1 MHKCMHYKNNNSTCI
16 SDIKGGANG
25 RPVKHIA
32 EASVFL
38 CTGWMNLQENTN
50 SFMVLISQYLLDKKK

>member
-25 RPVKHIA
+25 RPVNH
-32 EASVFL
+32 S
-38 CTGWMNLQENTN
+38 
-50 SFMVLISQYLLDKKK
+50 